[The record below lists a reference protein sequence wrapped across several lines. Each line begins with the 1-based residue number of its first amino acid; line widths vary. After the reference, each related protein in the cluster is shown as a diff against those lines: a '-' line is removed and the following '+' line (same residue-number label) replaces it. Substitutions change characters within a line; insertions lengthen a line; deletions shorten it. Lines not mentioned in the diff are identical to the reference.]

1 MARIPHGFV
10 RRVDPLGAAA
20 GVSGALRALPTM
32 LAHVDV
38 SAAPTRT
45 FGPVT
50 AAAHLP
56 TPAGGTDG
64 PHTNT
69 VDQPVFMGDGTPD
82 PGRALSFRLLRN
94 KQGIRTSPL
103 PAICPARVRAPPPFR
118 NDAVHD
124 GLAGV
129 PRGPADHTHHNGE
142 RLQLPGAIHFRAF
155 DRWRPR
161 HLPLRGA

>member
-20 GVSGALRALPTM
+20 GVSGALRALPTI

-82 PGRALSFRLLRN
+82 PGRALSFRPLRN
-94 KQGIRTSPL
+94 KNGVQLSGSLRAL
-103 PAICPARVRAPPPFR
+103 QVRRLRRARA
-118 NDAVHD
+118 
-124 GLAGV
+124 LARCGC
-129 PRGPADHTHHNGE
+129 
-142 RLQLPGAIHFRAF
+142 
-155 DRWRPR
+155 DRQP
-161 HLPLRGA
+161 